1 MQMHSDDIF
10 LLDNSCGTTYTFSKI
25 TLPFITLQQIS
36 VIALDMFQT
45 SKTGQIIT
53 VTSQIH

>member
-10 LLDNSCGTTYTFSKI
+10 LLDNSCRTTYTFSKI
-25 TLPFITLQQIS
+25 TLPFITLHQIS
-36 VIALDMFQT
+36 VIVLDMFQT

-53 VTSQIH
+53 VTGQVH